1 VSERSRDHLTLYE
14 EVRTALRESAF
25 RPKKSLGQNFLV
37 HERVIDATL
46 RLLELAP
53 NDEVLEIGPGLGFLT
68 RRLLERAGRVRAIEI
83 DSTLFERLRGTEF
96 AADPKLD
103 LIHGDILDV
112 AAPASSSA
120 RRMKLAG
127 NLPYSISTPVLFRI
141 FEWRE
146 HFSTLVLMLQKEVA
160 DRMASGPGTKEYGS
174 LSVWCQVHGRITE
187 KVSVSP
193 EAFFPRPKVRSTILK
208 LELYER
214 PLIEGEDAAALRVV
228 VRAAFNQRRKTLGN
242 ALIAALQRGRSEI
255 EVLLNDAAIDPKR
268 RGETLTVEE
277 FIRLARS
284 ARNKS
289 LLPTSKREP
298 SERRKE
304 F

>member
-1 VSERSRDHLTLYE
+1 MTLYE
-14 EVRTALRESAF
+14 EVRAALRESAF
-25 RPKKSLGQNFLV
+25 RPKKSLGQNFLI
-37 HERVIDATL
+37 HERVIEAIL
-46 RLLELAP
+46 RLLDLAP
-53 NDEVLEIGPGLGFLT
+53 LDEVVEIGPGLGFLT
-68 RRLLERAGRVRAIEI
+68 RRLLERAARVRAIEI

-96 AADPKLD
+96 ASDPRLE

-112 AAPASSSA
+112 AAPASSGA
-120 RRMKLAG
+120 RKMKLAG

-174 LSVWCQVHGRITE
+174 LSVWCQVYGRITE

-208 LELYER
+208 FELYDQALVKAE
-214 PLIEGEDAAALRVV
+214 ETQALRGL

-242 ALIAALQRGRSEI
+242 SLSAWMQGGRSEI
-255 EVLLNDAAIDPKR
+255 ERLLHSAGVDPKR
-268 RGETLTVEE
+268 RGETLRVDE
-277 FIRLARS
+277 FIKLARAAQS
-284 ARNKS
+284 ESS
-289 LLPTSKREP
+289 LISGN
-298 SERRKE
+298 
-304 F
+304 